1 MPKKTG
7 DRIQVGSLIDANLYR
22 QAKALAAIQKRNT
35 GEVIDDALREY
46 LGKHGFVLGQVEA
59 QP

>member
-7 DRIQVGSLIDANLYR
+7 ERIQVGSLIDADLYG
-22 QAKALAAIQKRNT
+22 QAKALASIQRRNT

-46 LGKHGFVLGQVEA
+46 LGKHGLDKVEA

>member
-1 MPKKTG
+1 MPKTG
-7 DRIQVGSLIDANLYR
+7 ERIQVGSLIDANLYH
-22 QAKALAAIQKRNT
+22 QAKALAAIQRRNT

-46 LGKHGFVLGQVEA
+46 LGKHGFGLGQVEA

>member
-1 MPKKTG
+1 MPKKAG
-7 DRIQVGSLIDANLYR
+7 DRIQVGSLVDADVYR

-46 LGKHGFVLGQVEA
+46 LGKHGFMLGQAEA